1 MSRRSIAIAVL
12 LALSAVVS
20 PGRLPTAAAE
30 ERCYGDWSD
39 AAPIVAREQLRSARD
54 VQDMARIELGGD
66 VVRIV
71 LCQAEGGFVYRLV
84 FRRLDGRIGTL
95 TVSAAREGRHEQAQA
110 PPDVLPRD
118 NAAIP
123 GYDISRDQAGGR

>member
-1 MSRRSIAIAVL
+1 MHQLRPVRRNLLPLAAGAL
-12 LALSAVVS
+12 LALA
-20 PGRLPTAAAE
+20 PPAMAD

-71 LCQAEGGFVYRLV
+71 LCQGEGGFVYRLV
-84 FRRLDGRIGTL
+84 LRRLDGRIGTL
-95 TVSAAREGRHEQAQA
+95 TV
-110 PPDVLPRD
+110 
-118 NAAIP
+118 NAT
-123 GYDISRDQAGGR
+123 R